1 MRITLKFVFDTR
13 TAIASSLH
21 TDSPK
26 RSHPLLA
33 KLAHSCW
40 LPPHTPSPLAFS
52 PCGRLRPQF
61 PTRPTRRHPFS
72 FLLPWASAKC
82 STRVRAPPALLPP
95 PQPPTSP
102 PSPHAPFHPF
112 AHRPGSRRRR
122 RRRAARPPPRNPPRP
137 AAMAPLRPHRR
148 GRVTMPAAAEGQPPR
163 ATGLGGLLPWMC
175 AGEAAPQ
182 KCSNSRSSRS
192 SGRRRPRAA
201 AAAAVVV
208 SIFVVSST
216 MCR

>member
-1 MRITLKFVFDTR
+1 MPDTR
-13 TAIASSLH
+13 ACVFR
-21 TDSPK
+21 P
-26 RSHPLLA
+26 RLLP
-33 KLAHSCW
+33 SF
-40 LPPHTPSPLAFS
+40 LPPH
-52 PCGRLRPQF
+52 
-61 PTRPTRRHPFS
+61 
-72 FLLPWASAKC
+72 
-82 STRVRAPPALLPP
+82 
-95 PQPPTSP
+95 PPTSP
-102 PSPHAPFHPF
+102 PSPQAPFHPF

-182 KCSNSRSSRS
+182 KCSNSGSSSS

-201 AAAAVVV
+201 AAAAVYP
-208 SIFVVSST
+208 SSSSAAPCAAERYTLIAAST
-216 MCR
+216 MPAFNNLRTTR